1 MAVGGDGGGGAICID
16 FMAINSHEVVTW
28 QANGWWVVVRR
39 WETAQ
44 GAGGAYLATFG
55 VETMVMW
62 HRKWATTGV
71 MVLAGLQTSWG
82 LVVTHL
88 VSLGCVLLAFMLT
101 IVSVDIRKPK
111 TVVFV
116 SRHKQE
122 GGGNLH
128 RGVNGI
134 GWQHAQWRG

>member
-1 MAVGGDGGGGAICID
+1 MV
-16 FMAINSHEVVTW
+16 
-28 QANGWWVVVRR
+28 
-39 WETAQ
+39 Q

-55 VETMVMW
+55 VETTVMW

-101 IVSVDIRKPK
+101 IVSVDIQKPK

-128 RGVNGI
+128 RG
-134 GWQHAQWRG
+134 R